1 MARLRNPKSEMCL
14 SLRSKPQFSTFDVP
28 TILSIPNLESLETS
42 VPAVFAA
49 LEGRRKI
56 ALHGEMGAGKTTFA
70 KAFCRYLG
78 VQDHTASPTYAIVNE
93 YAYPNGDGEALVHHL
108 DLYRLRHI
116 EEALDL
122 DIESLLADPWYCLI
136 EWPELVEALLPDDVA
151 HIYIEVSA
159 LGQRTL
165 KIV

>member
-1 MARLRNPKSEMCL
+1 MH
-14 SLRSKPQFSTFDVP
+14 
-28 TILSIPNLESLETS
+28 LSIPNLESLEAAMPS
-42 VPAVFAA
+42 VFAA
-49 LEGRRKI
+49 LGNRRKI

-78 VQDHTASPTYAIVNE
+78 VEDHTASPTYAIVNE
-93 YAYPNGDGEALVHHL
+93 YAYPDGNGEALVHHL

-122 DIESLLADPWYCLI
+122 DIESLLDDPWYCLI
-136 EWPELVEALLPDDVA
+136 EWPELVESLLPADVA
-151 HIYIEVSA
+151 HVYVEAA
-159 LGQRTL
+159 LSGARVL